1 MTISFK
7 DRVLQGRAPT
17 QEMQETI
24 IGNMHYDIKKLYG
37 YAPSD
42 EGIKN
47 LTAKQAKEIAEI
59 VKDASM
65 DFYCYHNAN
74 FAFRYI
80 LNVQQGTKYQK
91 GNRIYFKWTDAPLH
105 S

>member
-47 LTAKQAKEIAEI
+47 LTAKQAK
-59 VKDASM
+59 
-65 DFYCYHNAN
+65 
-74 FAFRYI
+74 
-80 LNVQQGTKYQK
+80 
-91 GNRIYFKWTDAPLH
+91 
-105 S
+105 

>member
-1 MTISFK
+1 MSISMK
-7 DRVLQGRAPT
+7 ARVLEGLAPT
-17 QEMQETI
+17 KHMQETI
-24 IGNMHYDIKKLYG
+24 INSIHMNTEVYFG
-37 YAPSD
+37 YEPND

-47 LTAKQAKEIAEI
+47 LNAKQIHQITEA

-65 DFYCYHNAN
+65 EFFSYQNAN

-80 LNVQQGTKYQK
+80 LNVK
-91 GNRIYFKWTDAPLH
+91 H

>member
-7 DRVLQGRAPT
+7 ERVLKGLPPT
-17 QEMQETI
+17 DQMQETI
-24 IGNMHYDIKKLYG
+24 IGTIHHNIKKLFDYE
-37 YAPSD
+37 PSD

-47 LTAKQAKEIAEI
+47 LNAKQAKEIAEI
-59 VKDASM
+59 VMEASM
-65 DFYCYHNAN
+65 DFYCYNNAS

-80 LNVQQGTKYQK
+80 LNIQ
-91 GNRIYFKWTDAPLH
+91 NIE